1 MVKKNNGKNRHNS
14 VSETKI
20 TDQKKLREKLLSI
33 VNEKSGNKS
42 QYLLFY
48 IIKYFENKRFKEIS
62 KDEILQIIRKKYQK
76 DPSYFITINNE
87 KFKTKQS
94 LCSTLIR
101 IFNKICSKKNNLF
114 ILNEKASI
122 KYLKKSL
129 NTEENLAKTPYKIY
143 NRKKDI
149 KKENISEEEEIKIKQ
164 EDIKIKEENDE
175 SIDNNKIKEEKK
187 ENEYI
192 ENIENMS
199 IEIEEEKYEKNLF
212 ELFNRKKLYDD
223 FYLYLAEEGQFEQLQ
238 EIIEQFVEKYKNN
251 KIEEMN
257 TITILG
263 IMGKIINV
271 KNLLDKLYKIKNEY
285 EKLSSELEQKK
296 NWIKLFIEI
305 FYINMKTIKNMENQ
319 INLSDIVSEAKDLYK
334 NDKAR
339 QNIVFDQLIK
349 KIKEIRNVVM
359 KSDNIKNDIIKE
371 IELIA
376 DFFMKNN
383 TQIENIN
390 VFYELEKNLVN
401 GKYSFIIREDI
412 SEDIIEKYNKYIN
425 MFEDNLDLD
434 KY

>member
-434 KY
+434 NY

>member
-1 MVKKNNGKNRHNS
+1 
-14 VSETKI
+14 
-20 TDQKKLREKLLSI
+20 
-33 VNEKSGNKS
+33 
-42 QYLLFY
+42 
-48 IIKYFENKRFKEIS
+48 
-62 KDEILQIIRKKYQK
+62 
-76 DPSYFITINNE
+76 
-87 KFKTKQS
+87 
-94 LCSTLIR
+94 
-101 IFNKICSKKNNLF
+101 
-114 ILNEKASI
+114 
-122 KYLKKSL
+122 
-129 NTEENLAKTPYKIY
+129 
-143 NRKKDI
+143 
-149 KKENISEEEEIKIKQ
+149 
-164 EDIKIKEENDE
+164 
-175 SIDNNKIKEEKK
+175 
-187 ENEYI
+187 
-192 ENIENMS
+192 MS

-434 KY
+434 NY

>member
-319 INLSDIVSEAKDLYK
+319 IYLSDIVSEAKDLYK

-434 KY
+434 NY

>member
-76 DPSYFITINNE
+76 DPAYFITINNE

-187 ENEYI
+187 EKEYI

-390 VFYELEKNLVN
+390 VYYELEKNLVN